1 MTIAPPQPLAAIA
14 SFHAHVYFDGP
25 AQREAA
31 LALREQIGQRF
42 SVAMGRVHDVPIGPH
57 ARAMYQVAFDVESF
71 GKIVPWLM
79 LNRRGLTVL
88 VHTNTRNE
96 RADHLSHA
104 LWMGEV
110 LDIVDP
116 RQLAADMDAE
126 GPRPVNTTPT
136 LTP

>member
-1 MTIAPPQPLAAIA
+1 MSTPSPQPLAAIA

-25 AQREAA
+25 AQRECA

-42 SVAMGRVHDVPIGPH
+42 AVAMGRVHDVPIGPH
-57 ARAMYQVAFDVESF
+57 ARPMYQVAFDVESF
-71 GKIVPWLM
+71 GKIIPWLM
-79 LNRRGLTVL
+79 LNRQGLTVL

-110 LDIVDP
+110 LDIVGP
-116 RQLAADMDAE
+116 EHLAADMDAE
-126 GPRPVNTTPT
+126 GPRPANTTPT
-136 LTP
+136 LAA

>member
-1 MTIAPPQPLAAIA
+1 MTTPSPQPLAAIA
-14 SFHAHVYFDGP
+14 SYHAHVYFDGP

-57 ARAMYQVAFDVESF
+57 ARAMYQVAFDVASF

-110 LDIVDP
+110 LAIVRP
-116 RQLAADMDAE
+116 EQLAEDMDAE
-126 GPRPVNTTPT
+126 GPRPTNTTPS
-136 LTP
+136 LEP

>member
-1 MTIAPPQPLAAIA
+1 MNTPQPLAAVA

-31 LALREQIGQRF
+31 LALREQIGHRF
-42 SVAMGRVHDVPIGPH
+42 AVAMGRVHDVPIGPH
-57 ARAMYQVAFDVESF
+57 ARAMYQVAFDVASF

-79 LNRRGLTVL
+79 LNRQGLTVL

-116 RQLAADMDAE
+116 SQLAADMDAE
-126 GPRPVNTTPT
+126 GPRPTNTTPT
-136 LTP
+136 MAA

>member
-1 MTIAPPQPLAAIA
+1 MTTPSPQPLAAIA
-14 SFHAHVYFDGP
+14 SFHAHIYFEGP

-42 SVAMGRVHDVPIGPH
+42 AVALGRVHDQPIGPH
-57 ARAMYQVAFDVESF
+57 ARAMYQVAFDVASF

-79 LNRRGLTVL
+79 LNRQGLTVL
-88 VHTNTRNE
+88 VHANTRNE

-110 LDIVDP
+110 LDIVGP
-116 RQLAADMDAE
+116 EHLAVDMDAE
-126 GPRPVNTTPT
+126 GPRPPNTTPT
-136 LTP
+136 VEL

>member
-57 ARAMYQVAFDVESF
+57 ARAMYQVAFDVASF

-126 GPRPVNTTPT
+126 GPRPVNTTPSID
-136 LTP
+136 P

>member
-1 MTIAPPQPLAAIA
+1 MTQAPRPIGEIA

-25 AQREAA
+25 AQRATA
-31 LALREQIGQRF
+31 LALREQLGERF
-42 SVAMGRVHDVPIGPH
+42 AVAMGRVHDVPIGPH
-57 ARAMYQVAFDVESF
+57 ARAMYQVAFDVASF

-79 LNRRGLTVL
+79 LNRQGLTVL

-110 LDIVDP
+110 LEIVDP

-136 LTP
+136 LEA

>member
-1 MTIAPPQPLAAIA
+1 MTTSSLQPLAAVA

-31 LALREQIGQRF
+31 LALREQIAQRF
-42 SVAMGRVHDVPIGPH
+42 AVALGRVHDVPIGPH
-57 ARAMYQVAFDVESF
+57 ARAMYQVAFDVQSF

-79 LNRRGLTVL
+79 LNRQGLTVL

-110 LDIVDP
+110 LAIVSP
-116 RQLAADMDAE
+116 EHLAADMDAE
-126 GPRPVNTTPT
+126 GPRPPNTTPT
-136 LTP
+136 VDA